1 MKFERAVSIE
11 ANLDTQRVLILYGP
25 RRVGKTTMLQA
36 FLKQTQLKVKAVTGD
51 NVRTQH
57 LLGTPDLQT
66 LTEFLEGYQL
76 LAIDEA
82 QYIPQIGQTL
92 KLLIDQ
98 LPELYIIATGSS
110 SFDLAQETG
119 EPLTGRK
126 RTLHLYPLAQMELYN
141 HYNRYELRDL
151 LDKALIYGT
160 YPPVLTCPSSKEK
173 QFRLRELAEA
183 YLLKDILGLE
193 QVKASQKLW
202 DLLKILAFQVGSE
215 ISHHEIGKKVGLDT
229 KTVGRYLDLLEK
241 GFVIKSLHG
250 FSRNLSNEIT
260 KKAKYYFLDT
270 GVRNALINNFNNL
283 ADRNDQGALFENFM
297 VMERLKRHNYH
308 ETGANQYFW
317 RTHQQQE
324 IDLVEEAAGN
334 LKAFEIKWSSRKQ
347 PKPPKAWERAYPD
360 AEFQAIHPPNYLAYV
375 L

>member
-1 MKFERAVSIE
+1 MNFQRAVSIE

-110 SFDLAQETG
+110 SFDLAQETS

-151 LDKALIYGT
+151 LDKTLIYGT
-160 YPPVLTCPSSKEK
+160 YPPVLTTHSSKEK
-173 QFRLRELAEA
+173 QFRLWELAEA

-334 LKAFEIKWSSRKQ
+334 LKAFEIKWSNRKQ

-360 AEFQAIHPPNYLAYV
+360 AEFQAIHPLNYLAYV

>member
-1 MKFERAVSIE
+1 MNFQRAVSIE

-82 QYIPQIGQTL
+82 QYIPQIGRTL

-151 LDKALIYGT
+151 LDKTLIYGT

-334 LKAFEIKWSSRKQ
+334 LKAFEIKWSNRKQ
-347 PKPPKAWERAYPD
+347 PKPPKAWERGYPD
-360 AEFQAIHPPNYLAYV
+360 AEFQVIHPTNYLAYV

>member
-1 MKFERAVSIE
+1 
-11 ANLDTQRVLILYGP
+11 
-25 RRVGKTTMLQA
+25 VGKTTMLQA

-92 KLLIDQ
+92 KLLVDQ
-98 LPELYIIATGSS
+98 FPELYIIATGSS

-151 LDKALIYGT
+151 LDKTLIYGT

-202 DLLKILAFQVGSE
+202 DLLKILAFRIGSE

-283 ADRNDQGALFENFM
+283 ADRNDQGALFENFI
-297 VMERLKRHNYH
+297 VMERLKRHNFQ

-347 PKPPKAWERAYPD
+347 PKPPKAWDRGYPD
-360 AEFQAIHPPNYLAYV
+360 AEFQVIHPTNYLAYV

>member
-1 MKFERAVSIE
+1 
-11 ANLDTQRVLILYGP
+11 
-25 RRVGKTTMLQA
+25 
-36 FLKQTQLKVKAVTGD
+36 
-51 NVRTQH
+51 
-57 LLGTPDLQT
+57 
-66 LTEFLEGYQL
+66 
-76 LAIDEA
+76 
-82 QYIPQIGQTL
+82 
-92 KLLIDQ
+92 
-98 LPELYIIATGSS
+98 
-110 SFDLAQETG
+110 
-119 EPLTGRK
+119 
-126 RTLHLYPLAQMELYN
+126 MELYN

-151 LDKALIYGT
+151 LDKTLIYGT

-202 DLLKILAFQVGSE
+202 DLLKILAFQIGSE

-270 GVRNALINNFNNL
+270 GVCNALVNNFNNL
-283 ADRNDQGALFENFM
+283 AERNDQVALFENFI
-297 VMERLKRHNYH
+297 VMERLKRHNFH

-317 RTHQQQE
+317 RTYQQQE

-334 LKAFEIKWSSRKQ
+334 LKAFEIKWSTRKQ
-347 PKPPKAWERAYPD
+347 PKPPKAWERGYPD
-360 AEFQAIHPPNYLAYV
+360 AEFQVIHPTNYLAYV